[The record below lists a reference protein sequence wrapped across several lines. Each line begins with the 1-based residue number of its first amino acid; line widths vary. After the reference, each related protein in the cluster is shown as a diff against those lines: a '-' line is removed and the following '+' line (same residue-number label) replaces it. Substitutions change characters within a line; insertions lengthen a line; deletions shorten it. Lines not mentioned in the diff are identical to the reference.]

1 MDSLEKKFTVKK
13 SIQYKSQLALLIMAV
28 SIFGLFMITSPEVFL
43 KGRIYQSFLSTVPI
57 MGVMALGLTFVLAM
71 GEIDLSFPSVMALSG
86 FIFAITFKATNSV
99 ILAIIFSL
107 LSGVLVGFIN
117 GTLVTLIGIPSIVA
131 TLGMQFLIR
140 GFSNIIS
147 NGLARTIALD
157 KTISYKIF
165 AEKLWVIPVQSIW
178 FAGIAIFFYFLL
190 LRHRFGEHVL
200 FLGDNQEAAGM
211 MGVNVKRTK
220 IMVFIL
226 MGVIA
231 SFAGILSCYRMRTW
245 WPTMGEGYLMM
256 VMAATFIGGTSMFG
270 GEASI
275 EGTFIGAFIIGSLEA
290 GIVAAGLS
298 GFWTQFICGVLIIV
312 SVIIHTLAK
321 RRKQGYKQ
329 QV

>member
-1 MDSLEKKFTVKK
+1 MKMNNLETHSKVKK
-13 SIQYKSQLALLIMAV
+13 STKYKSQIALLMMAV

-57 MGVMALGLTFVLAM
+57 MGLMALGLTFVLAM

-99 ILAIIFSL
+99 ILAIICSL
-107 LSGVLVGFIN
+107 LSGAIVGFIN
-117 GTLVTLIGIPSIVA
+117 GTLVTSIGIPSIVA

-147 NGLARTIALD
+147 NGLAKTIAVD

-165 AEKLWVIPVQSIW
+165 AEKLGAIPVQSIW
-178 FAGIAIFFYFLL
+178 FIGITIFLYFLL
-190 LRHRFGEHVL
+190 FRHRFGEHVL
-200 FLGDNQEAAGM
+200 FIGDNQETARM
-211 MGVNVKRTK
+211 MGVNVNGTK

-231 SFAGILSCYRMRTW
+231 SFAGILSCYRMRIW
-245 WPTMGEGYLMM
+245 WPTMGEGYIMM
-256 VMAATFIGGTSMFG
+256 VMAATFVGGTSMFG

-275 EGTFIGAFIIGSLEA
+275 EGTFIGSFIIGSLEA
-290 GIVAAGLS
+290 GIVASGLS

-312 SVIIHTLAK
+312 SVIINTLAK
-321 RRKQGYKQ
+321 RKK
-329 QV
+329 

>member
-1 MDSLEKKFTVKK
+1 MNNLETNSKVKK
-13 SIQYKSQLALLIMAV
+13 PTKYKSQIALLIMTI

-57 MGVMALGLTFVLAM
+57 MGLMALGLTFVLAM

-86 FIFAITFKATNSV
+86 FIFAITFRATNSV
-99 ILAIIFSL
+99 VLALICSL
-107 LSGVLVGFIN
+107 LSGALVGFIN
-117 GTLVTLIGIPSIVA
+117 GTLVTSIGIPSIVA

-147 NGLARTIALD
+147 NGLARTVAVD

-165 AEKLWVIPVQSIW
+165 AEKLGVIPVQSIW
-178 FAGIAIFFYFLL
+178 FIGIAIFLYFLL
-190 LRHRFGEHVL
+190 FRHKFGEHVL
-200 FLGDNQEAAGM
+200 FIGDNQEAARM
-211 MGVNVKRTK
+211 MGVNINRMK

-245 WPTMGEGYLMM
+245 WPTMGEGYIMM
-256 VMAATFIGGTSMFG
+256 VMAAAFVGGTSMFG
-270 GEASI
+270 GEANI
-275 EGTFIGAFIIGSLEA
+275 EGTFIGSFIIGSLEA

-312 SVIIHTLAK
+312 SVIINTLAK
-321 RRKQGYKQ
+321 KRK
-329 QV
+329 

>member
-1 MDSLEKKFTVKK
+1 MDNLETNYKVKK
-13 SIQYKSQLALLIMAV
+13 SIQYKSQIALLIMTA

-57 MGVMALGLTFVLAM
+57 MGLMALGLTFVLAM

-86 FIFAITFKATNSV
+86 FIFTITFKTTNSV
-99 ILAIIFSL
+99 ILALIFSI
-107 LSGVLVGFIN
+107 LSGVIVGFIN
-117 GTLVTLIGIPSIVA
+117 GILVTSIGIPSIVA

-140 GFSNIIS
+140 GFSNIMS
-147 NGLARTIALD
+147 NGLAKTVALD

-165 AEKLWVIPVQSIW
+165 AEKLGLIPVQSIW
-178 FAGIAIFFYFLL
+178 FIGIAIFLYFLL
-190 LRHRFGEHVL
+190 FRHKFGEHVL
-200 FLGDNQEAAGM
+200 FIGDNQEAARM

-220 IMVFIL
+220 IMVFVL

-245 WPTMGEGYLMM
+245 WPTMGEGYIMM
-256 VMAATFIGGTSMFG
+256 VMAATFVGGTSMFG

-275 EGTFIGAFIIGSLEA
+275 EGTFIGSFIIGSLEA

-298 GFWTQFICGVLIIV
+298 GFWTQFVCGVLIIA
-312 SVIIHTLAK
+312 SVTIHTLAK
-321 RRKQGYKQ
+321 RRK
-329 QV
+329 

>member
-1 MDSLEKKFTVKK
+1 MDNLETNYKVKK
-13 SIQYKSQLALLIMAV
+13 SIQYKSQIALLIMTA

-57 MGVMALGLTFVLAM
+57 MGLMALGLTFVLAM

-99 ILAIIFSL
+99 ILALIFSI
-107 LSGVLVGFIN
+107 LSGVIVGFIN
-117 GTLVTLIGIPSIVA
+117 GILVTSIGIPSIVA

-140 GFSNIIS
+140 GFSNIMS
-147 NGLARTIALD
+147 NGLAKTVALD

-165 AEKLWVIPVQSIW
+165 AEKLGLIPVQSIW
-178 FAGIAIFFYFLL
+178 FIGIAIFLYFLL
-190 LRHRFGEHVL
+190 FRHKFGEHVL
-200 FLGDNQEAAGM
+200 FIGDNQEAARM

-220 IMVFIL
+220 IMVFVL

-245 WPTMGEGYLMM
+245 WPTMGEGYIMM
-256 VMAATFIGGTSMFG
+256 VMAATFVGGTSMFG

-275 EGTFIGAFIIGSLEA
+275 EGTFIGSFIIGSLEA

-298 GFWTQFICGVLIIV
+298 GFWTQFVCGGLIIA
-312 SVIIHTLAK
+312 SVTIHTLAK
-321 RRKQGYKQ
+321 RRK
-329 QV
+329 